1 VVRGVFYASLVGLVL
16 YVQWIVSH
24 FHVVWLPLSLA
35 GTLVYG
41 ATTLGMRSWA
51 LSLERAAGGPGIP
64 QPAPAA
70 ANVPGQSDH
79 QPRRPAEPHTSP
91 DTNPTVVSRTVSQ

>member
-1 VVRGVFYASLVGLVL
+1 VVRAIFYASVVGLVL
-16 YVQWIVSH
+16 YVQWNLQN
-24 FHVVWLPLSLA
+24 FMMVWLPLTLA

-41 ATTLGMRSWA
+41 ATALGMRSWA
-51 LSLERAAGGPGIP
+51 LSLERAAGRPGVP
-64 QPAPAA
+64 QPAPASA
-70 ANVPGQSDH
+70 AVPGQSDH